1 MTNETAIATA
11 ANAANAATATAYTY
25 YDLNAEIEKFNRLS
39 EENTNASDTANR
51 YNKNKIRE
59 DFKELLMEKSQM
71 SELEVGDLEIGI
83 FNATLDYANNA
94 KVQLSWKCPMFLEI
108 YSNIARSIYSNIK
121 NDSYIGNEKLY
132 DRMIHKK
139 EFHPH
144 MLPYMQCKD
153 IFPERWKEIDERNQ
167 LRMKAAY
174 EIKLVPMSDMIKCSR
189 CKSKKVSYYEL
200 QTRSGDEASTLFMN
214 CLICGKKWKQ

>member
-1 MTNETAIATA
+1 M
-11 ANAANAATATAYTY
+11 ANDSVDAVVAATAYTY
-25 YDLNAEIEKFNRLS
+25 YDLNTEIEKFNRLS
-39 EENTNASDTANR
+39 EENKDSLDTANR

-59 DFKELLMEKSQM
+59 DFKELLSKLPI
-71 SELEVGDLEIGI
+71 SELEVSDLEIGV
-83 FNATLDYANNA
+83 FNATIDYANNA
-94 KVQLSWKCPMFLEI
+94 KVQLSWKCQMFLEI
-108 YSNIARSIYSNIK
+108 YSNISRSIYSNIK
-121 NDSYIGNEKLY
+121 ADSYIGNDKLY

-144 MLPYMQCKD
+144 MLPYMLCKD

-167 LRMKAAY
+167 LRLKAAY

>member
-1 MTNETAIATA
+1 MANESVDAVVVATSV
-11 ANAANAATATAYTY
+11 AYTY
-25 YDLNAEIEKFNRLS
+25 YDLNTEIEKFNRLS
-39 EENTNASDTANR
+39 EENKDSLDTANR

-59 DFKELLMEKSQM
+59 DFKELLSKLPI
-71 SELEVGDLEIGI
+71 SELEVSDLEIGV
-83 FNATLDYANNA
+83 FNATIDYANNA
-94 KVQLSWKCPMFLEI
+94 KVQLSWKCQMFLEI
-108 YSNIARSIYSNIK
+108 YSNISRSIYSNIK
-121 NDSYIGNEKLY
+121 ADSYIGNDKLY

-144 MLPYMQCKD
+144 MLPYMLCKD

-167 LRMKAAY
+167 LRLKAAY